1 MEVANWNGPNINR
14 TSTRLGLRS
23 EASARFEKGLAPEQA
38 MEAQAVATRLMVE
51 LCGARLVEGTVD
63 VGGVPEPP
71 AATLRLRDARV
82 QRLLGVEVPR
92 ERSAEVLGALGFGV
106 GRRRSDGLTSTV
118 PHWRRDDVTPR
129 GRPHRGGRA
138 ARGAR
143 APAGHDPREPHGPAR
158 RA

>member
-38 MEAQAVATRLMVE
+38 MEAQAVATRLMIE

-63 VGGVPEPP
+63 VGGVPEPS
-71 AATLRLRDARV
+71 AAASTCATRAWT
-82 QRLLGVEVPR
+82 RLLGVDVPR

-106 GRRRSDGLTSTV
+106 GGRRRRARRRGAALAPATTSPARPTSSRRSRGSRRSSACRRRS
-118 PHWRRDDVTPR
+118 PR
-129 GRPHRGGRA
+129 T
-138 ARGAR
+138 
-143 APAGHDPREPHGPAR
+143 APAG
-158 RA
+158 RAG